1 MEGPEAIENSTK
13 GRLLPYEGA
22 VRLGGLQNVTED
34 LRKIKRLDSPIRVHW
49 YDNCIEGLYY
59 INPHGI
65 TLNIKLEENLF
76 KSAKMKFT
84 CYGKKEDISEVE
96 RIVLSHIYADV
107 GEEKEK

>member
-1 MEGPEAIENSTK
+1 MEQIIYEGKPIDIKILLQSMEGC
-13 GRLLPYEGA
+13 
-22 VRLGGLQNVTED
+22 
-34 LRKIKRLDSPIRVHW
+34 KIKRLDSPIRVHW